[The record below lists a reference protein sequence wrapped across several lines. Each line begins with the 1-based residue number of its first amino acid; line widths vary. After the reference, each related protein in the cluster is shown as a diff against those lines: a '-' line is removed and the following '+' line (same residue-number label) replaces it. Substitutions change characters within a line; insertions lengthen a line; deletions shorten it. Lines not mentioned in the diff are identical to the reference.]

1 MNLKRYGID
10 CGRGMERDGER
21 WREMERKDRDGA
33 SFHCLYSLVYLKNF
47 DKFLML
53 QISIHQILHMSFETG
68 QQIPVEDHMMLRDI
82 T

>member
-21 WREMERKDRDGA
+21 WREKIEMEPV
-33 SFHCLYSLVYLKNF
+33 STVCYSLVYLKNF

-68 QQIPVEDHMMLRDI
+68 QQIPVEDHMMSRDI